1 MKLTSLGNIFSELV
15 VEIFRLNGLAI
26 AAGDA
31 LAEPAGLSSARWQIL
46 GVVDHG
52 AAPVAHLARSMGLSR
67 QAAQQTA
74 DTLEREGFVEWAPN
88 PHHKR
93 AKLVSITTKGR
104 EALQVVER
112 RHAAWANQ
120 IASHLGEQTLMTALT
135 AMRDTRKAMDT
146 KS

>member
-1 MKLTSLGNIFSELV
+1 MILSPLGSAFSEVV
-15 VEIFRLNGLAI
+15 VEIFHLNGLAL

-46 GVVDHG
+46 GVVDHA
-52 AAPVAHLARSMGLSR
+52 AAPVANVARVMGLSR

-74 DTLEREGFVEWAPN
+74 DALENEGFVEWKPN

-93 AKLVSITTKGR
+93 AKLVSITAKGR
-104 EALQVVER
+104 EALHAVER

-120 IASHLGEQTLMTALT
+120 IAALLGEQTLSSALT
-135 AMRDTRKAMDT
+135 ALRAIRNAMET
-146 KS
+146 Q